1 MLVEPPRDSVRSDSI
16 RHHRDGAIG
25 RFEDGIETGLF
36 GARWLL
42 VPFYVGLAGAILAL
56 LLKFIVALGHLATV
70 AIHGDVSEVTVA
82 VLELLDIVLLANLVL
97 IVVFAGYESFVSRME
112 VARVSHDRPSWMGK
126 VDYSSLK
133 MKLIGSIVA
142 ISAIGLL
149 EDFISGN
156 DAPMDVTTTRWRV
169 IVHCTFLL
177 SGLLFAT
184 MDLISEKRRLLEVE
198 ADKAHALAEGHHGES
213 DIS

>member
-1 MLVEPPRDSVRSDSI
+1 MV
-16 RHHRDGAIG
+16 
-25 RFEDGIETGLF
+25 ETGLF

-42 VPFYVGLAGAILAL
+42 VPFYIGLAAAVLAL
-56 LLKFIVALGHLATV
+56 MYQFALALGHLVVVTF
-70 AIHGDVSEVTVA
+70 HGNLSEVTVT

-97 IVVFAGYESFVSRME
+97 IVVIAGYESFVSKME
-112 VARVSHDRPSWMGK
+112 VARSSRDRPDWMGK

-149 EDFISGN
+149 QDFMAN
-156 DAPMDVTTTRWRV
+156 DEMSLAAVDVPLDEKTLRWRV
-169 IVHCTFLL
+169 VVHCTFLL

-184 MDLISEKRRLLEVE
+184 MDLISEKRRLLEIQADE
-198 ADKAHALAEGHHGES
+198 AHHSEKKL
-213 DIS
+213 

>member
-1 MLVEPPRDSVRSDSI
+1 MLVEPPRD
-16 RHHRDGAIG
+16 AG
-25 RFEDGIETGLF
+25 RADRKRQPRTGFLGRIEDGIESGLF
-36 GARWLL
+36 GTRWLL

-56 LLKFIVALGHLATV
+56 LLKFILALGHLASV
-70 AIHGDVSEVTVA
+70 SIHGDVSEVTVA
-82 VLELLDIVLLANLVL
+82 VLELLDLVLLANLVL

-112 VARVSHDRPSWMGK
+112 VARVSRDRPEWMGK

-149 EDFISGN
+149 QDFISS
-156 DAPMDVTTTRWRV
+156 DDHAIDVTATRWRV

-177 SGLLFAT
+177 SGVLFAT
-184 MDLISEKRRLLEVE
+184 MDLISEKRRILEVQ
-198 ADKAHALAEGHHGES
+198 ADTAHAQHADDLQP
-213 DIS
+213 

>member
-1 MLVEPPRDSVRSDSI
+1 VLVEPTQDAGHADRRRQPRPGVL
-16 RHHRDGAIG
+16 G
-25 RFEDGIETGLF
+25 RIEGVIETGLF
-36 GARWLL
+36 GTRWLL

-56 LLKFIVALGHLATV
+56 LLKFVLALGHLASV
-70 AIHGDVSEVTVA
+70 SIHGDVSQVTVA

-112 VARVSHDRPSWMGK
+112 VARVSRDRPEWMGK

-149 EDFISGN
+149 EDFISGS
-156 DAPMDVTTTRWRV
+156 DQPIDVTATRWRV

-177 SGLLFAT
+177 SGVLFAT
-184 MDLISEKRRLLEVE
+184 MDLISEKRRILEIE
-198 ADKAHALAEGHHGES
+198 ADKAHAEIVGDHHR
-213 DIS
+213 